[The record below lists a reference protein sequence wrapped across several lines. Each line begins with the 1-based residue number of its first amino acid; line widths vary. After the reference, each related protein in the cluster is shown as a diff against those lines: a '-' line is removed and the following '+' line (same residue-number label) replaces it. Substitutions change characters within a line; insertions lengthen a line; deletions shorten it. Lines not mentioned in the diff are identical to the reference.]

1 MAKVHAIAALCE
13 SIMQNLRS
21 RYVPAEWG
29 GHEAVFKVFGPDD
42 FASPPA
48 VGISLFP
55 FRVAPN
61 SLSRSVPGRTASGG
75 SQNGQQLVI
84 DLYFF
89 LTVWARD
96 PLLQNGLLGWAL
108 RCMDDVP
115 VLTSSVLN
123 AALGDV
129 FRSDETVEVVLVQMD
144 EEEFSELWRTL
155 GDLKFRLSVPYLAR
169 GIQLESGTSSG
180 GPVVGAKSEP

>member
-1 MAKVHAIAALCE
+1 MAKVHAIAAVCE
-13 SIMQNLRS
+13 SIVQNLRS
-21 RYVPAEWG
+21 RYVPGEWG

-61 SLSRSVPGRTASGG
+61 SLSRTVPGRQASGG
-75 SQNGQQLVI
+75 SQGTQQLVV

-108 RCMDDVP
+108 RCMDDTP
-115 VLTSSVLN
+115 VLTSSLLN

-129 FRSDETVEVVLVQMD
+129 FRTDETVELVLMQLD

-155 GDLKFRLSVPYLAR
+155 GDLKFRLSVAYLAR
-169 GIQLESGTSSG
+169 GIQIESGTSSG
-180 GPVVGAKSEP
+180 GPVVGPNSVP